1 MQNQRTIQCPSCRQP
16 VTTTVDSLVDV
27 QSNPDAKM
35 RLLSG
40 RLNMANCPHC
50 GVVSTVASP
59 LLYHDAEKEMLIS
72 FVPMELNLSK
82 DQQEK
87 AIGELMRRLTRQLPQ
102 EQMRGYMFQPKQAL
116 TMQNLVDQVL
126 AGDGVTPEVMEAQ
139 RKRVQLIETL
149 LQTPE
154 EHLDDVLQQRDAEI
168 DSGLFQ
174 AIGAMGQR
182 AFEDNHPELAEAL
195 QILQA
200 ILMQKSSFGQELQAR
215 SALQEQL
222 IQEVAE
228 HLGKLNAGTQEDFVN
243 VAIEYAGDEDRL
255 QALVGLAR
263 PVFDYAFFQTL
274 TTRIEAAPQEEQ
286 AALITLREQLNQ
298 LTAIIDQ
305 QQQMALRQAVQ
316 VLQMIANSPNLAE
329 AVRANAGLIDDTF
342 LAVLTANIQEAERRG
357 DPQMGNRLKEIYE
370 HVRQLME
377 QNAPP
382 ELRFVNEL
390 LSTATDEEARDLILT
405 QGHQYG
411 PQLLDA
417 IDAVGQVLAQ
427 HEDMDLVRKLS
438 FLRQVVTNLQG

>member
-1 MQNQRTIQCPSCRQP
+1 MQNQTTIQCPSCRQP
-16 VTTTVDSLVDV
+16 ITTTVDSLIDV
-27 QSNPDAKM
+27 RTNPDAKM

-50 GVVSTVASP
+50 GVVSTIASP
-59 LLYHDAEKEMLIS
+59 LLYHDADKELLIS
-72 FVPMELNLSK
+72 FVPMEMNLSK

-87 AIGELMRRLTRQLPQ
+87 AIGELMRRLTRQIPQ

-126 AGDGVTPEVMEAQ
+126 VGDGITPEVMEGQ
-139 RKRVQLIETL
+139 RKRVQLIEAL

-154 EHLDDVLQQRDAEI
+154 ENLDLVLQERDAEI
-168 DSGLFQ
+168 DAGVFQ

-195 QILQA
+195 HVLQA
-200 ILMQKSSFGQELQAR
+200 ILMQKSTFGQQLQAR

-228 HLGKLNAGTQEDFVN
+228 YLGKANPGTHDDFVN
-243 VAIEYAGDEDRL
+243 IAIEYAGDEDRL

-263 PVFDYAFFQTL
+263 PVFDYAFFQAL
-274 TTRIEAAPQEEQ
+274 TARIEATPPDDRPT
-286 AALITLREQLNQ
+286 LITLREQLTE
-298 LTAIIDQ
+298 LTNIIDQ
-305 QQQMALRQAVQ
+305 QQQLALRQAVQ
-316 VLQMIANSPNLAE
+316 ALQLIANSPDLAE
-329 AVRANAGLIDDTF
+329 AVRVNAGLIDDTF
-342 LAVLTANIQEAERRG
+342 LAVLTANIQEAERRN
-357 DPQMGNRLKEIYE
+357 DPQMGNRLKEVYE

-382 ELRFVNEL
+382 ELRFVNLL
-390 LSTATDEEARDLILT
+390 LSTATDEEARDMVLT
-405 QGHQYG
+405 EGHVYG

-427 HEDMDLVRKLS
+427 HEDEALVRKLS
-438 FLRQVVTNLQG
+438 FLREVVVNLQG